1 MSTTRRI
8 ARKAQTRKMAN
19 RHRAFRGL
27 KHQKPKSIRYLLL
40 NLELKQ
46 IARLAARTA
55 CALRKVGSVAKS
67 AGKKMSAAVVLKSSD
82 LPDDIF

>member
-19 RHRAFRGL
+19 RHRTFRGL
-27 KHQKPKSIRYLLL
+27 KHGSAWRPPTWNSIKKQAKV
-40 NLELKQ
+40 LKE
-46 IARLAARTA
+46 AYS
-55 CALRKVGSVAKS
+55 GVA
-67 AGKKMSAAVVLKSSD
+67 VLLKSSD